1 MHYPQHT
8 EYGAMFGFVK
18 AGIYCNL
25 SFQREGRMRN
35 RRVRKR
41 WMSLH
46 LTMYL
51 LLAFH
56 THLHDLF
63 SFPRY
68 LKILKHFK
76 EHLNTFLLDF
86 QIVHILVFHFTT
98 YTGGPLLFYFVFSQY
113 HYELRLKKKKKSVL
127 SVTVF
132 IFAVNIKLKN
142 PNTTCRCQYSIPR
155 DFYHF
160 MHQQIWEKWLK
171 ANWCILY
178 SQKSFGYLEY
188 WGYVGSQK

>member
-1 MHYPQHT
+1 
-8 EYGAMFGFVK
+8 
-18 AGIYCNL
+18 
-25 SFQREGRMRN
+25 
-35 RRVRKR
+35 
-41 WMSLH
+41 MSLH

-113 HYELRLKKKKKSVL
+113 HYELRFKKKNQCYLLL
-127 SVTVF
+127 SLF
-132 IFAVNIKLKN
+132 L
-142 PNTTCRCQYSIPR
+142 
-155 DFYHF
+155 
-160 MHQQIWEKWLK
+160 L
-171 ANWCILY
+171 
-178 SQKSFGYLEY
+178 
-188 WGYVGSQK
+188 

>member
-113 HYELRLKKKKKSVL
+113 HYELRLKKKKISVICYCL
-127 SVTVF
+127 YF
-132 IFAVNIKLKN
+132 CCKHQIKE
-142 PNTTCRCQYSIPR
+142 P
-155 DFYHF
+155 
-160 MHQQIWEKWLK
+160 
-171 ANWCILY
+171 
-178 SQKSFGYLEY
+178 
-188 WGYVGSQK
+188 

>member
-113 HYELRLKKKKKSVL
+113 HYELRFKKNLNRQPKFTNYWKEDTIKQQ
-127 SVTVF
+127 
-132 IFAVNIKLKN
+132 AQGQYYNIGLL
-142 PNTTCRCQYSIPR
+142 
-155 DFYHF
+155 H
-160 MHQQIWEKWLK
+160 
-171 ANWCILY
+171 
-178 SQKSFGYLEY
+178 
-188 WGYVGSQK
+188 

>member
-1 MHYPQHT
+1 
-8 EYGAMFGFVK
+8 
-18 AGIYCNL
+18 
-25 SFQREGRMRN
+25 
-35 RRVRKR
+35 
-41 WMSLH
+41 
-46 LTMYL
+46 MYL

-98 YTGGPLLFYFVFSQY
+98 YTAGPLLFHFCFLTVSLWTQI
-113 HYELRLKKKKKSVL
+113 KKKSVL
-127 SVTVF
+127 SITVL

-142 PNTTCRCQYSIPR
+142 PNTTCRYQYSIPR

-160 MHQQIWEKWLK
+160 MHQCLK
-171 ANWCILY
+171 RSGKNGLKQTGIFYTAKRALDTWSI
-178 SQKSFGYLEY
+178 G
-188 WGYVGSQK
+188 VM